1 MYVYIF
7 SCAEERSTCF
17 SVYFRIFLQRP
28 ALRASSGF
36 VIGPPK
42 KGATDDVLFDKE
54 ASSKSLCIGDLFV
67 DPSKRLK
74 SKKARAPRASGFSRS
89 MGVQTAHGLHLGG
102 MEART
107 EQNRTLSAV

>member
-74 SKKARAPRASGFSRS
+74 SKKARALDPATVFNVSIFVLCFTMS
-89 MGVQTAHGLHLGG
+89 
-102 MEART
+102 
-107 EQNRTLSAV
+107 